1 MQLDDAPT
9 AKLEATRVEQARR
22 TRCERESHTTA
33 DAQVVGC
40 IEVASLNSGGAA
52 VVARAREPATKAD
65 ACTCGEA
72 QHRTTSS

>member
-1 MQLDDAPT
+1 MLS
-9 AKLEATRVEQARR
+9 RRGSARR
-22 TRCERESHTTA
+22 TRCERESHPTG
-33 DAQVVGC
+33 DAQVIGH
-40 IEVASLNSGGAA
+40 IEVAGLNSGGAA